1 MSKKR
6 LAPLIGITC
15 EAVSHQA
22 DFADYDLLCDHRYAA
37 AVTDAGGHPVL
48 LPIAH
53 RRSLLNRYLEGIDG
67 LVIVGGDDLDPSWY
81 GEKPKPRTKVAFPK
95 RSEFEANLYKA
106 GLYRRLPILG
116 ICYGMQLI
124 NVIEGGS
131 LIQHLNAPKKG
142 PKVDHEGKKKG
153 THRVQ
158 VLPGTKLAKV
168 LGIGS
173 KKVATEHHQGIRSL
187 AASFIPA
194 ALAADGIVEA
204 MEKPTMPGIFAV
216 QWHPE
221 RRLQSKSTKRL
232 FKAFVRACS
241 EYKRSKFEVGGGQRK
256 RNARRKK

>member
-15 EAVSHQA
+15 EAVSNRK

-37 AVTDAGGHPVL
+37 AVTEAGGHPVL

-81 GEKPKPRTKVAFPK
+81 GEKPKRRTKVAFLP

-106 GLYRRLPILG
+106 GVHRRLPILG

-124 NVIEGGS
+124 NVIEGGT
-131 LIQHLNAPKKG
+131 LFQHLKPPKKG
-142 PKVDHEGKKKG
+142 PIVDHEGKKNG
-153 THRVQ
+153 SHQVH
-158 VLPGTKLAKV
+158 VLPGTRLSKV
-168 LGIGS
+168 LGAGS
-173 KKVATEHHQGIRSL
+173 KKVATEHHQGIRTL
-187 AASFIPA
+187 ASSFTPA
-194 ALAADGIVEA
+194 AVAADGIVEA
-204 MEKPTMPGIFAV
+204 MERPTMPRVFAV

-221 RRLQSKSTKRL
+221 RRLKSQTTKRL
-232 FKAFVRACS
+232 FKAFVKACS
-241 EYKRSKFEVGGGQRK
+241 RYKKSKAKIKVRQGS
-256 RNARRKK
+256 AKKKK